1 MNNLELRHLRYFV
14 AVGEEL
20 HFGRAARRL
29 HLAQPPLSQQIR
41 KLEEIVG
48 HRLFTRTSRAVKLTS
63 AGETFLERARRTLR
77 SIDEDLNEA
86 RSIGRG
92 EIGFLKVGFIGS
104 SMLTTLPAML
114 GRYRRQFPKV
124 NLQLKEFH
132 TSGVIAALLDNSLD
146 VGFLRDSGPTEG
158 LEVEPLFSE
167 PFIAVVP
174 SRHPLA
180 KRKSLTGAELRD
192 EPFVFFSP
200 LASQRAYDK
209 AVSICEAH
217 GYRPRVVQ
225 EAPQWLTI
233 LRLVGAGLGV
243 SIAPACVE
251 RIATPDV
258 RCLKLTPKPLEG
270 RGSKGERR
278 FVSDIELAYRSE
290 EMRPTV
296 KTFCSMARNGF
307 SREPLPSK
315 ATTSRQQD

>member
-1 MNNLELRHLRYFV
+1 MSDIELRHLRYFV
-14 AVGEEL
+14 AVAEEL
-20 HFGRAARRL
+20 HFGRAAERL

-63 AGETFLERARRTLR
+63 AGESFFNQARRTLR
-77 SIDEDLNEA
+77 KVEDDLEEA

-92 EIGFLKVGFIGS
+92 EVGFLRVGFIGS
-104 SMLTTLPAML
+104 SMLTRLPAML
-114 GRYRRQFPKV
+114 GRYRAQFPKV
-124 NLQLKEFH
+124 NLQLSEFH
-132 TSGVIAALLDNSLD
+132 TSGVIEGLVESTLD
-146 VGFLRDSGPTEG
+146 VGFLRDSGPVEG

-180 KRKSLTGAELRD
+180 RRKALTGAELCD

-200 LASQRAYDK
+200 LASQRAYEK
-209 AVSICEAH
+209 TVSICEAH

-243 SIAPACVE
+243 TIAPACVQ
-251 RIATPDV
+251 RIATPEV
-258 RCLKLTPKPLEG
+258 SCKRLTFSSA
-270 RGSKGERR
+270 RHR
-278 FVSDIELAYRSE
+278 VCSDIELAFRVDES
-290 EMRPTV
+290 RAILQ
-296 KTFCSMARNGF
+296 TFCALARSNLTQ
-307 SREPLPSK
+307 RVLQ
-315 ATTSRQQD
+315 R